1 MAKLRTL
8 EVTIQ
13 PGKVFSLDLYPGST
27 IVSIEERAEQNPR
40 LLVLEEFSD
49 QFEKRKFVFV
59 EANGETDI
67 PFGAVFLAAAKRGY
81 WSPFA
86 LFEVTHCDV
95 SELE

>member
-8 EVTIQ
+8 EVTLQ
-13 PGKVFSLDLYPGST
+13 PAKVFALSLYPGAT
-27 IVSIEERAEQNPR
+27 ILGVEERAGQNPR
-40 LLVLEEFSD
+40 LLILEEFSD
-49 QFEKRKFVFV
+49 QFETRKFVFV
-59 EANGETDI
+59 AANDETDV
-67 PFGAVFLAAAKRGY
+67 PFGAVFMASAKQGY